1 MKRQIMKGL
10 MAFCAGVM
18 TLCAASSL
26 FVSCDKYDDSELRE
40 QISALDKRVQNLETL
55 KSQLEALTQRV
66 DALYT
71 LKFQVGDNNEL
82 QYSFDGGKT
91 WISTG
96 VVLAEQCDHECPPC
110 QYVPCDH
117 ECPEVSLVDNGDSVT
132 IKVGDAEFTIQK
144 PEQIVFEIRAGKVY
158 FESEGTQVVA
168 IKSSGIEDI
177 TVMAAPKGWW
187 AEINSEGKLEITAP
201 DYESTQGTLNYET
214 WEEIPGENDASG
226 YVKVHACGAEG
237 KCMVGKLAVEVSE
250 RPLVVKAYGGNAYF
264 TVAGTA
270 SWPPTFYYGASTRE
284 SYEADVTPLLKR
296 LTEGDWNVGDDY
308 DNNWGEEFEVVA
320 PIAELLGE
328 EPQQGVEYVVWA
340 VAENYA
346 LAKYTLDEMV
356 YAYYSPLAVNIT
368 EVEAEKTAYNVTVN
382 VEVSGAEGYVAVAM
396 PATYC
401 ATEEDVAYQKEQMA
415 MAINEGQYYGQ
426 LYTENYT
433 GSALDIAAETT
444 YSMTGNYS
452 PDSAVHV
459 FILPLDGR
467 ANEDYTAEDVVSASF
482 TTAPLTSGGSIS
494 LTAKQ
499 VTEYMGKV
507 YSYEIWDYVDQL
519 ITLDPYTELGVEVT
533 PSATTDWVA
542 FYYQFLTPEQWADY
556 GAYTEDVVDL
566 LLEGYGMTPS
576 EIKSW
581 PQYLTEKV
589 NPATTVHFVGF
600 IVDKDGKYGE
610 LAHVELTSAE
620 LKKAD
625 YVWAE
630 PYTTNLQDGVLKNT
644 KTLQFTPVFE
654 DGKEPASYKYVLAQT
669 MYYNQYEGKDDA
681 QMAEELFF
689 STSAMTITAEELA
702 NGVLYLEDHEYGNPY
717 YFAIVPIDAEG
728 RPGASAA
735 ILEYDCVFEMETVV
749 TEGADFEA
757 TAPQIKVNFPAEW
770 ECYPDNGWGDA
781 SYYGYAYSEWD
792 EMYQFYY
799 EINFDVTPAD
809 GTEVCAVLVDA
820 ENYNLDAAANVK
832 AGSAWAGSYGSW
844 ATITTTEP
852 ISSSH
857 RYYSH
862 YQGSPAPNIVL
873 VVSWVDAA
881 GTYYYKEYPLQ
892 DQFQYYADLM
902 GAYIDGSMQI
912 PGKPAEFPTPAGKQW
927 AFDWTEYAMMMEME
941 HMYSCIDLGVS
952 VEGYFMAGIDYEAIY
967 GPEAAGMWMAG
978 VEGYYEIEE
987 TDETSGVIMIMIND
1001 YITGELVYSGTSLEY
1016 SDLTE
1021 TTCTFNGTGQFE
1033 GLFTNV
1039 QATLM
1044 TENVT
1049 VQSQGIAM

>member
-1 MKRQIMKGL
+1 MKRQFMKGL
-10 MAFCAGVM
+10 AALCAGVM
-18 TLCAASSL
+18 TLGASSSL
-26 FVSCDKYDDSELRE
+26 FVSCDKYDDTELRE
-40 QISALDKRVQNLETL
+40 QISALDKRVQNLESVL
-55 KSQLEALTQRV
+55 KQLEELTARV

-71 LKFQVGDNNEL
+71 LKFQVTTGNEL
-82 QYSFDGGKT
+82 QYSFDGGNT
-91 WISTG
+91 WISTDI
-96 VVLAEQCDHECPPC
+96 VLATQCEHECTPC
-110 QYVPCDH
+110 QCVPCDH

-132 IKVGDAEFTIQK
+132 IKIGDAEFTIQK

-214 WEEIPGENDASG
+214 WEEIPGENAASG

-270 SWPPTFYYGASTRE
+270 SWPPTFYYGVSTRE

-328 EPQQGVEYVVWA
+328 DPQQGVEYVVWA

-346 LAKYTLDEMV
+346 LPKYTLDEMV
-356 YAYYSPLAVNIT
+356 YVYYSPLSVSIT

-382 VEVSGAEGYVAVAM
+382 VEVAGAEGYVAVAM
-396 PATYC
+396 PAAYC

-415 MAINEGQYYGQ
+415 MAMNEGQYYGQ
-426 LYTENYT
+426 LYTESYS

-444 YSMTGNYS
+444 YSMTGNYA
-452 PDSAVHV
+452 PDSEVHV

-482 TTAPLTSGGSIS
+482 TTAPLTSGGSIN

-533 PSATTDWVA
+533 PSTTADWVA
-542 FYYQFLTPEQWADY
+542 FYYQFLTPEQWAEY

-566 LLEGYGMTPS
+566 LLQGYGMTPT
-576 EIKSW
+576 EITSW
-581 PQYLTEKV
+581 PQYLTENV
-589 NPATTVHFVGF
+589 SPATTVHFVGF

-625 YVWAE
+625 FEWVE
-630 PYTTNLQDGVLKNT
+630 PYTTNLTDGVLKNT
-644 KTLQFTPVFE
+644 QTLEFTPKFE
-654 DGKEPASYKYVLAQT
+654 GGAEPASYKYVLAQT
-669 MYYNQYEGKDDA
+669 QYYNQYEGMDDA

-689 STSAMTITAEELA
+689 STSSSVKTISADELV
-702 NGVLYLEDHEYGNPY
+702 NGVLYVTGHSYGYPY
-717 YFAIVPIDAEG
+717 YFAIVPIDADG
-728 RPGASAA
+728 NPGASAA
-735 ILEYDCVFEMETVV
+735 ILEYETVFVVEDVV
-749 TEGADFEA
+749 TEGEAFAATEPEIKINLPADDA
-757 TAPQIKVNFPAEW
+757 
-770 ECYPDNGWGDA
+770 CYPDGGWGDGA
-781 SYYGYAYSEWD
+781 YYGYQFSSYD
-792 EMYQFYY
+792 QKYQYYY
-799 EINFDVTPAD
+799 ELAYDITPKA
-809 GTEVCAVLVDA
+809 GTEVCAVLVDGDSYTLGA
-820 ENYNLDAAANVK
+820 DAAIK
-832 AGSAWAGSYGSW
+832 AGQVWGGSLGSW
-844 ATITTTEP
+844 NTVTTTEYYAT
-852 ISSSH
+852 SY
-857 RYYSH
+857 RYFNH
-862 YQGSPAPNIVL
+862 YADQPAPELYIC
-873 VVSWVDAA
+873 VSWKDAEGA
-881 GTYYYKEYPLQ
+881 LYYKQYDLQ
-892 DQFQYYADLM
+892 DDMQYYADKMNAML
-902 GAYIDGSMQI
+902 GLGEQ
-912 PGKPAEFPTPAGKQW
+912 ELPTPDGKQW
-927 AFDWTEYAMMMEME
+927 SFNWTAMGMGDMMAVL
-941 HMYSCIDLGVS
+941 DFGVS
-952 VEGYFMAGIDYEAIY
+952 MEGQCVVAYDPAVMGAPEGTPYQIYNAIGYEFEPAD
-967 GPEAAGMWMAG
+967 A
-978 VEGYYEIEE
+978 
-987 TDETSGVIMIMIND
+987 TSGIVRLISTNM
-1001 YITGELVYSGTSLEY
+1001 YGEEIAQEFQY
-1016 SDLTE
+1016 SDLTDYSCYFSFGE
-1021 TTCTFNGTGQFE
+1021 DSFVAQDVD
-1033 GLFTNV
+1033 GL
-1039 QATLM
+1039 L
-1044 TENVT
+1044 TEVEIDM
-1049 VQSQGIAM
+1049 SGGIMQ

>member
-1 MKRQIMKGL
+1 MKRHFMKGL
-10 MAFCAGVM
+10 MALCAGVM

-40 QISALDKRVQNLETL
+40 QISALDKRVQNLEAI

-308 DNNWGEEFEVVA
+308 NNNWGEEFEVVA
-320 PIAELLGE
+320 PIADLLGE

-382 VEVSGAEGYVAVAM
+382 VEVTGAEGYVAVAM

-415 MAINEGQYYGQ
+415 MAMNEGQYYGQ

-566 LLEGYGMTPS
+566 LLEGYGMTPT

-625 YVWAE
+625 YVWTE
-630 PYTTNLQDGVLKNT
+630 PYTTNLTDGVLKNT
-644 KTLQFTPVFE
+644 QTLEFTPKFE
-654 DGKEPASYKYVLAQT
+654 GGAEPASYKYVLAQT
-669 MYYNQYEGKDDA
+669 QYYNQYEGKDDA
-681 QMAEELFF
+681 QMAEELYF
-689 STSAMTITAEELA
+689 STSSSVKTISADELV
-702 NGVLYLEDHEYGNPY
+702 NGVLYVDGHSYGYPY
-717 YFAIVPIDAEG
+717 YFAIVPIDADG
-728 RPGASAA
+728 NPGASAA
-735 ILEYDCVFEMETVV
+735 ILEYETVFVVEDVV
-749 TEGADFEA
+749 TEGEAFAATEPEIKINLPADDA
-757 TAPQIKVNFPAEW
+757 
-770 ECYPDNGWGDA
+770 CYPDGGWGDGA
-781 SYYGYAYSEWD
+781 YYGYQFSSYD
-792 EMYQFYY
+792 QKYQYYY
-799 EINFDVTPAD
+799 ELAYDITPKA
-809 GTEVCAVLVDA
+809 GTEVCAVLVDGDSYTLGA
-820 ENYNLDAAANVK
+820 DAAIK
-832 AGSAWAGSYGSW
+832 AGQVWGGSLGSW
-844 ATITTTEP
+844 NTVTTTEYYET
-852 ISSSH
+852 SY
-857 RYYSH
+857 RYFNH
-862 YQGSPAPNIVL
+862 YADQPAPELYIC
-873 VVSWVDAA
+873 VSWKDAEGA
-881 GTYYYKEYPLQ
+881 LYYKQYDLQ
-892 DQFQYYADLM
+892 DDMQYYADKMSAML
-902 GAYIDGSMQI
+902 GLGEQ
-912 PGKPAEFPTPAGKQW
+912 ELPTPDGKQW
-927 AFDWTEYAMMMEME
+927 SFDWTAYGTMAVL
-941 HMYSCIDLGVS
+941 DFGVS
-952 VEGYFMAGIDYEAIY
+952 MEGQCVVAYDPAVLGAPEGTPYQIFNMIGYEFEPVDA
-967 GPEAAGMWMAG
+967 
-978 VEGYYEIEE
+978 
-987 TDETSGVIMIMIND
+987 TSGIVRL
-1001 YITGELVYSGTSLEY
+1001 ITTDMFGEEIAQEFQY
-1016 SDLTE
+1016 SDLTDYSCYFSFGE
-1021 TTCTFNGTGQFE
+1021 DSFVAQDVD
-1033 GLFTNV
+1033 GL
-1039 QATLM
+1039 L
-1044 TENVT
+1044 TEVEIDM
-1049 VQSQGIAM
+1049 SGGIMQ

>member
-1 MKRQIMKGL
+1 MKRHFMKGL
-10 MAFCAGVM
+10 MALCAGVM
-18 TLCAASSL
+18 TLSAASSL

-40 QISALDKRVQNLETL
+40 QISALDKRVQNLEAL
-55 KSQLEALTQRV
+55 KTQLEALTQRV

-144 PEQIVFEIRAGKVY
+144 PEQIVFELRAGKVY

-214 WEEIPGENDASG
+214 WEEIPGENAASG

-270 SWPPTFYYGASTRE
+270 SWPPTFYYGVSTRE

-308 DNNWGEEFEVVA
+308 ANNWGEEFEVVA
-320 PIAELLGE
+320 SIAELLGE

-340 VAENYA
+340 VAENYS
-346 LAKYTLDEMV
+346 LPKYTLDEMV
-356 YAYYSPLAVNIT
+356 YAYYSPLSVSIT

-382 VEVSGAEGYVAVAM
+382 VDVAGAESYVAVAM
-396 PATYC
+396 PAAYC
-401 ATEEDVAYQKEQMA
+401 STEEDVAYQKEQMA
-415 MAINEGQYYGQ
+415 MAMNEGQYYGQ

-444 YSMTGNYS
+444 YSMTGNYA
-452 PDSAVHV
+452 PNSAVHV

-482 TTAPLTSGGSIS
+482 TTAPLTSGGSIN

-519 ITLDPYTELGVEVT
+519 ITLDPYTQLGVEVT
-533 PSATTDWVA
+533 PSATADWVA

-566 LLEGYGMTPS
+566 LLEGYGMTPT

-581 PQYLTEKV
+581 PQYLTETV
-589 NPATTVHFVGF
+589 SPATTVHFVGF

-610 LAHVELTSAE
+610 LAHVELTSEE

-625 YVWAE
+625 YVWVE
-630 PYTTNLQDGVLKNT
+630 PFTTNVKDGVLTNT
-644 KTLQFTPVFE
+644 QTLEFTPKFE
-654 DGKEPASYKYVLAQT
+654 GGAEPASYKYVLAQT
-669 MYYNQYEGKDDA
+669 QYYNNYEGMDDA
-681 QMAEELFF
+681 QVAEELYF
-689 STSAMTITAEELA
+689 STSYDVKTISADELV
-702 NGVLYLEDHEYGNPY
+702 NGVLYVTGHSYGYPY

-728 RPGASAA
+728 NPGASAA
-735 ILEYDCVFEMETVV
+735 ILEYETAFVVEDVV
-749 TEGADFEA
+749 TEGEAFAATEPEIKINLPADDA
-757 TAPQIKVNFPAEW
+757 
-770 ECYPDNGWGDA
+770 CYPDGGWGDGA
-781 SYYGYAYSEWD
+781 YYGYSFSNYD
-792 EMYQFYY
+792 QKYQYYY
-799 EINFDVTPAD
+799 ELAYDITPKA

-820 ENYNLDAAANVK
+820 DSYTLGADAATK
-832 AGSAWAGSYGSW
+832 AGQVWGGSLGSW
-844 ATITTTEP
+844 NTVTTTEYFET
-852 ISSSH
+852 SY
-857 RYYSH
+857 RYFNH
-862 YQGSPAPNIVL
+862 YADQPAPELYIC
-873 VVSWVDAA
+873 VSWKDAE
-881 GTYYYKEYPLQ
+881 GTLYYKQYDLQ
-892 DQFQYYADLM
+892 DDMQYYADKMSAML
-902 GAYIDGSMQI
+902 GLE
-912 PGKPAEFPTPAGKQW
+912 KPELPTPDGKQW
-927 AFDWTEYAMMMEME
+927 SFNWTAMGMGDMMAVLDFGVTME
-941 HMYSCIDLGVS
+941 GQCVVAYDPAVMGAP
-952 VEGYFMAGIDYEAIY
+952 EGTPYMIFNAIGYEFEPAD
-967 GPEAAGMWMAG
+967 A
-978 VEGYYEIEE
+978 
-987 TDETSGVIMIMIND
+987 TSGIVRLISTNM
-1001 YITGELVYSGTSLEY
+1001 YGEEIAQEFQYY
-1016 SDLTE
+1016 DLTDNSCYFAFGE
-1021 TTCTFNGTGQFE
+1021 SFIMQDVD
-1033 GLFTNV
+1033 GLLAEV
-1039 QATLM
+1039 EIDM
-1044 TENVT
+1044 
-1049 VQSQGIAM
+1049 SGGIMQ

>member
-1 MKRQIMKGL
+1 MKRQIMKSL
-10 MAFCAGVM
+10 CAFCTSVM
-18 TLCAASSL
+18 TLVAASSL
-26 FVSCDKYDDSELRE
+26 VVSCYDDSALRAEIENVKDELDGLDARLKAIEELKE
-40 QISALDKRVQNLETL
+40 QLA
-55 KSQLEALTQRV
+55 ALTAKV

-71 LKFQVGDNNEL
+71 LQFQVSDSNEL
-82 QYSFDGGKT
+82 QYSFDGKDWKG
-91 WISTG
+91 TG
-96 VVLAEQCDHECPPC
+96 IILAEQCDHECPPC

-214 WEEIPGENDASG
+214 WEEIPGENAASG

-270 SWPPTFYYGASTRE
+270 SWPPTFYYGVSTRE

-308 DNNWGEEFEVVA
+308 ANNWGEEFEVVA

-346 LAKYTLDEMV
+346 LPKYTLDEMV
-356 YAYYSPLAVNIT
+356 YAYYSPLSVSIT

-382 VEVSGAEGYVAVAM
+382 VEVAGAEGYVAVAM

-415 MAINEGQYYGQ
+415 MAMNEGQYYGQ
-426 LYTENYT
+426 LYSENYT

-452 PDSAVHV
+452 PASDVHV

-467 ANEDYTAEDVVSASF
+467 AKEDYTAEDVVSATF
-482 TTAPLTSGGSIS
+482 TTAPLTSGGSINLS
-494 LTAKQ
+494 AKQ
-499 VTEYMGKV
+499 VTEYMGRV

-533 PSATTDWVA
+533 PSSTTDWVA

-566 LLEGYGMTPS
+566 LLEGYGMTPT

-589 NPATTVHFVGF
+589 SPATTVHFVGF
-600 IVDKDGKYGE
+600 IVDKAGKYGE
-610 LAHVELTSAE
+610 LAHVELTSEE
-620 LKKAD
+620 LVKAD
-625 YVWAE
+625 FAWVE
-630 PYTTNLQDGVLKNT
+630 PYTTNLTDGVLKNT
-644 KTLQFTPVFE
+644 QTLEFTPKFE
-654 DGKEPASYKYVLAQT
+654 GGVEAASYKYVLAQT
-669 MYYNQYEGKDDA
+669 QYYNQYEGKDDA

-689 STSAMTITAEELA
+689 STSSSVKTISADELV
-702 NGVLYLEDHEYGNPY
+702 NGVLYVTGHSYGYPY
-717 YFAIVPIDAEG
+717 YFAIVPIDADG
-728 RPGASAA
+728 NPGASAA
-735 ILEYDCVFEMETVV
+735 ILEYETVFVVEDVV
-749 TEGADFEA
+749 TEGEAFAATEPEIKINLPADDA
-757 TAPQIKVNFPAEW
+757 
-770 ECYPDNGWGDA
+770 CYPDGGWGDGA
-781 SYYGYAYSEWD
+781 YYGYQFSSYD
-792 EMYQFYY
+792 QKYQYYY
-799 EINFDVTPAD
+799 ELAYDITPKA
-809 GTEVCAVLVDA
+809 GTEVCAVLVDGESYTLGA
-820 ENYNLDAAANVK
+820 DAATK
-832 AGSAWAGSYGSW
+832 AGQVWGGSLGSW
-844 ATITTTEP
+844 NTVTTTEYYET
-852 ISSSH
+852 SY
-857 RYYSH
+857 RYFNH
-862 YQGSPAPNIVL
+862 YADQPAPELYIC
-873 VVSWVDAA
+873 VSWKDAEGA
-881 GTYYYKEYPLQ
+881 LYYKQYDLQ
-892 DQFQYYADLM
+892 DDMQYYADKMNAML
-902 GAYIDGSMQI
+902 GLGEQELPTPDGKQLTFTWVDMMEAPSVLDFGVTT
-912 PGKPAEFPTPAGKQW
+912 PGKLAVAYDIMAVYGEDAGVP
-927 AFDWTEYAMMMEME
+927 EEMRW
-941 HMYSCIDLGVS
+941 MQY
-952 VEGYFMAGIDYEAIY
+952 MAWDYEV
-967 GPEAAGMWMAG
+967 EA
-978 VEGYYEIEE
+978 
-987 TDETSGVIMIMIND
+987 TDATSGVITIMSTD
-1001 YITGELVYSGTSLEY
+1001 HFGDTVTTEGTYTDWDGTS
-1016 SDLTE
+1016 
-1021 TTCTFNGTGQFE
+1021 CVVNFE
-1033 GLFTNV
+1033 M
-1039 QATLM
+1039 LM
-1044 TENVT
+1044 LENVT
-1049 VQSQGIAM
+1049 MTVATEPIPVYIEQGGMIM

>member
-1 MKRQIMKGL
+1 
-10 MAFCAGVM
+10 MALCAGVM

-26 FVSCDKYDDSELRE
+26 FVSCEGYDDSELRG
-40 QISALDKRVQNLETL
+40 QISQLDERVKNLENL
-55 KSQLEALTQRV
+55 KTQLEALTARV

-71 LKFQVGDNNEL
+71 LQFQVSDANEL
-82 QYSFDGGKT
+82 QYSFDGKDWKG
-91 WISTG
+91 TG
-96 VVLAEQCDHECPPC
+96 IILAEQCDHECPPC

-214 WEEIPGENDASG
+214 WEEIPGENAASG

-270 SWPPTFYYGASTRE
+270 YWPPTFYYGVSTRE

-308 DNNWGEEFEVVA
+308 ANNWGEEFEVVA

-346 LAKYTLDEMV
+346 LPKYTLDEMV
-356 YAYYSPLAVNIT
+356 YAYYSPLSVSIT

-382 VEVSGAEGYVAVAM
+382 VEVAGAESYVAVAM

-401 ATEEDVAYQKEQMA
+401 PTEEDVAYQKEQMA
-415 MAINEGQYYGQ
+415 MAMNEGQYYGQ
-426 LYTENYT
+426 LYSENYT

-452 PDSAVHV
+452 PNSAVHV

-482 TTAPLTSGGSIS
+482 TTAPLTSGGSINLS
-494 LTAKQ
+494 AKQ
-499 VTEYMGKV
+499 VTEYMGRV
-507 YSYEIWDYVDQL
+507 FSYEILDYVDQL
-519 ITLDPYTELGVEVT
+519 ITLDPYTQLGVEVT
-533 PSATTDWVA
+533 PSATADWVA

-566 LLEGYGMTPS
+566 LLEGYGMTPT

-625 YVWAE
+625 YEWTE
-630 PYTTNLQDGVLKNT
+630 PYTTNLIDGVLKNSQ
-644 KTLQFTPVFE
+644 TLQFTPKFE
-654 DGKEPASYKYVLAQT
+654 GGAEPASYKYVLAQT
-669 MYYNQYEGKDDA
+669 QYYNQYEGKDDA

-689 STSAMTITAEELA
+689 STSSSVKTISAEELA
-702 NGVLYLEDHEYGNPY
+702 NGVLYVDGHTYGYPY

-728 RPGASAA
+728 NPGASAA
-735 ILEYDCVFEMETVV
+735 ILEYDCVFSMDAVV
-749 TEGADFEA
+749 TEGAEFDA
-757 TAPQIKVNFPAEW
+757 TAPVISINFPDES
-770 ECYPDNGWGDA
+770 ECYPDYGWGDA
-781 SYYGYAYSEWD
+781 SYYGYAYSSYD
-792 EMYQFYY
+792 QKYQFYY
-799 EINFDVTPAD
+799 EINFDVTPAE

-820 ENYNLDAAANVK
+820 DNYDLTAEANVK
-832 AGSAWAGSYGSW
+832 AGSAWSGSYGSW
-844 ATITTTEP
+844 ATIITKEAT
-852 ISSSH
+852 SSS
-857 RYYSH
+857 YKYSNH
-862 YQGSPAPNIVL
+862 YEDAPAPNMVL
-873 VVSWVDAA
+873 VVSWCDAN

-892 DQFQYYADLM
+892 ERYQYYADLM
-902 GAYIDGSMQI
+902 LAKIYGGSEE
-912 PGKPAEFPTPAGKQW
+912 PELPTPDGKQW
-927 AFDWTEYAMMMEME
+927 SFDWTAYGTMAVL
-941 HMYSCIDLGVS
+941 DFGVS
-952 VEGYFMAGIDYEAIY
+952 MEGQCVVAYDPAVMGAPEGTPYQIFNVIGYEFEPAD
-967 GPEAAGMWMAG
+967 A
-978 VEGYYEIEE
+978 
-987 TDETSGVIMIMIND
+987 TSGILRLISTNMF
-1001 YITGELVYSGTSLEY
+1001 GEEIAQEFQY
-1016 SDLTE
+1016 SDLTDYSCYFSFGE
-1021 TTCTFNGTGQFE
+1021 DSFVAQDVD
-1033 GLFTNV
+1033 GL
-1039 QATLM
+1039 L
-1044 TENVT
+1044 TEVEIDL
-1049 VQSQGIAM
+1049 SGGIMQ

>member
-1 MKRQIMKGL
+1 
-10 MAFCAGVM
+10 MALCAGVM

-26 FVSCDKYDDSELRE
+26 FVSCEGYDDTDLRN
-40 QISALDKRVQNLETL
+40 QISQLDERVKNLENL
-55 KSQLEALTQRV
+55 KTQLEALTARV

-71 LKFQVGDNNEL
+71 LQFQVSDANEL
-82 QYSFDGGKT
+82 QYSFDGKDWKG
-91 WISTG
+91 TG
-96 VVLAEQCDHECPPC
+96 IILAAECDCEPCPPC

-144 PEQIVFEIRAGKVY
+144 PEQIVFELRAGKVY

-214 WEEIPGENDASG
+214 WEEIPGENAASG

-270 SWPPTFYYGASTRE
+270 YWPPTFYYGVSTRE

-308 DNNWGEEFEVVA
+308 ANNWGEEFEVVA

-346 LAKYTLDEMV
+346 LSKYTLDEMV
-356 YAYYSPLAVNIT
+356 YAYYSPLSVSIT

-382 VEVSGAEGYVAVAM
+382 VEVAGAEGYVAVAM

-415 MAINEGQYYGQ
+415 MAMNEGQYYGQ

-452 PDSAVHV
+452 PASDVHV

-467 ANEDYTAEDVVSASF
+467 AKEDYTAEDVVSATF
-482 TTAPLTSGGSIS
+482 TTAPLTSGGSIN

-499 VTEYMGKV
+499 VTEYMGQV

-533 PSATTDWVA
+533 PSSTTDWVA

-566 LLEGYGMTPS
+566 LLEGYGMTPT

-589 NPATTVHFVGF
+589 GPATTVHFVGF
-600 IVDKDGKYGE
+600 IVDKAGKYGE
-610 LAHVELTSAE
+610 LAHVELTSEE
-620 LKKAD
+620 LVKAD
-625 YVWAE
+625 FTWVE
-630 PYTTNLQDGVLKNT
+630 PYTTNLTDGVLKNT
-644 KTLQFTPVFE
+644 KTLEFTPKFE
-654 DGKEPASYKYVLAQT
+654 GGVEAASYKYVLAQT
-669 MYYNQYEGKDDA
+669 QYYNQYEGKDDA

-689 STSAMTITAEELA
+689 STSSSVKTISADELV
-702 NGVLYLEDHEYGNPY
+702 NGVLYVTGHSYGYPY
-717 YFAIVPIDAEG
+717 YFAIVPIDADG
-728 RPGASAA
+728 NPGASAA
-735 ILEYDCVFEMETVV
+735 ILEYETAFVVEDVV
-749 TEGADFEA
+749 TEGEAFAATEPEIKINLPADDA
-757 TAPQIKVNFPAEW
+757 
-770 ECYPDNGWGDA
+770 CYPDGGWGDGA
-781 SYYGYAYSEWD
+781 YYGYQFSSYD
-792 EMYQFYY
+792 QKYQYYY
-799 EINFDVTPAD
+799 ELAYDITPKA
-809 GTEVCAVLVDA
+809 GTEVCAVLVDGESYTLGA
-820 ENYNLDAAANVK
+820 DAATK
-832 AGSAWAGSYGSW
+832 AGQVWGGSLGSW
-844 ATITTTEP
+844 NTVTTTEYYET
-852 ISSSH
+852 SY
-857 RYYSH
+857 RYFNH
-862 YQGSPAPNIVL
+862 YADQPAPELYIC
-873 VVSWVDAA
+873 VSWKDAEGA
-881 GTYYYKEYPLQ
+881 LYYKQYDLQ
-892 DQFQYYADLM
+892 DDMQYYADKMNAML
-902 GAYIDGSMQI
+902 GLGEQ
-912 PGKPAEFPTPAGKQW
+912 ELPTPDGKQW
-927 AFDWTEYAMMMEME
+927 SFDWTAYGTMAVL
-941 HMYSCIDLGVS
+941 DFGVS
-952 VEGYFMAGIDYEAIY
+952 MEGQCVVAYDPAVMGAPEGTPYQIFNAIGYEFEPAD
-967 GPEAAGMWMAG
+967 A
-978 VEGYYEIEE
+978 
-987 TDETSGVIMIMIND
+987 TSGILRLISTNM
-1001 YITGELVYSGTSLEY
+1001 YGEEIAQEFQY
-1016 SDLTE
+1016 SDLTDYSCYFSFGE
-1021 TTCTFNGTGQFE
+1021 DSFVAQDVD
-1033 GLFTNV
+1033 GL
-1039 QATLM
+1039 L
-1044 TENVT
+1044 TEVEIDM
-1049 VQSQGIAM
+1049 SGGIMQ

>member
-1 MKRQIMKGL
+1 
-10 MAFCAGVM
+10 MALCAGVM

-26 FVSCDKYDDSELRE
+26 FVSCEGYDDSELRG
-40 QISALDKRVQNLETL
+40 QISQLDERVKNLENL
-55 KSQLEALTQRV
+55 KTQLEALTARV

-71 LKFQVGDNNEL
+71 LQFQVSDSNEL
-82 QYSFDGGKT
+82 QYSFDGKDWKG
-91 WISTG
+91 TG
-96 VVLAEQCDHECPPC
+96 IILAEQCDHECPPC

-144 PEQIVFEIRAGKVY
+144 PEQIVFELRAGKVY

-214 WEEIPGENDASG
+214 WEEIPGENAASG

-270 SWPPTFYYGASTRE
+270 SWPPTFYYGVSTRE

-308 DNNWGEEFEVVA
+308 ANNWGEEFEVVA

-346 LAKYTLDEMV
+346 LPKYTLDEMV
-356 YAYYSPLAVNIT
+356 YAYYSPLSVSIT
-368 EVEAEKTAYNVTVN
+368 EVEAEKAAYNVTVN
-382 VEVSGAEGYVAVAM
+382 VEVSGAESYVAVAM

-415 MAINEGQYYGQ
+415 MAMNEGQYYGQ
-426 LYTENYT
+426 LYTENYS

-452 PDSAVHV
+452 PNSAVHV

-482 TTAPLTSGGSIS
+482 TTAPLTSGGSIN

-507 YSYEIWDYVDQL
+507 YSYEIWGYVDQL

-533 PSATTDWVA
+533 PSSTTDWVA

-566 LLEGYGMTPS
+566 LLEGYGMTPT

-589 NPATTVHFVGF
+589 SPATTVHFVGF
-600 IVDKDGKYGE
+600 IVDKAGKYGE
-610 LAHVELTSAE
+610 LAHVELTSEE
-620 LKKAD
+620 LVKAD
-625 YVWAE
+625 FAWVE
-630 PYTTNLQDGVLKNT
+630 PYTTNLTDGVLKNT
-644 KTLQFTPVFE
+644 QTLEFTPKFE
-654 DGKEPASYKYVLAQT
+654 GGVEAASYKYVLAQT
-669 MYYNQYEGKDDA
+669 QYYNQYEGKDDA

-689 STSAMTITAEELA
+689 STSSSVKTISADELV
-702 NGVLYLEDHEYGNPY
+702 NGVLYVTGHSYGYPY
-717 YFAIVPIDAEG
+717 YFAIVPIDADG
-728 RPGASAA
+728 NPGASAA
-735 ILEYDCVFEMETVV
+735 ILEYETVFVVEDVV
-749 TEGADFEA
+749 TEGEAFAATEPEIKINLPADDA
-757 TAPQIKVNFPAEW
+757 
-770 ECYPDNGWGDA
+770 CYPDGGWGDGA
-781 SYYGYAYSEWD
+781 YYGYQFSSYD
-792 EMYQFYY
+792 QKYQYYY
-799 EINFDVTPAD
+799 ELAYDITPKA
-809 GTEVCAVLVDA
+809 GTEVCAVLVDGESYTLGA
-820 ENYNLDAAANVK
+820 DAATK
-832 AGSAWAGSYGSW
+832 AGQVWGGSLGSW
-844 ATITTTEP
+844 NTVTTTEYYET
-852 ISSSH
+852 SY
-857 RYYSH
+857 RYFNH
-862 YQGSPAPNIVL
+862 YADQPAPELYIC
-873 VVSWVDAA
+873 VSWKDAEGA
-881 GTYYYKEYPLQ
+881 LYYKQYDLQ
-892 DQFQYYADLM
+892 DDMQYYADKMNAML
-902 GAYIDGSMQI
+902 GLGEQELPTPDGKQLTFTWVDMMEAPSVLDFGVTT
-912 PGKPAEFPTPAGKQW
+912 PGKLAVAYDIMAVYGEDAGVP
-927 AFDWTEYAMMMEME
+927 EEMRW
-941 HMYSCIDLGVS
+941 MQYL
-952 VEGYFMAGIDYEAIY
+952 AWDYEV
-967 GPEAAGMWMAG
+967 EA
-978 VEGYYEIEE
+978 
-987 TDETSGVIMIMIND
+987 TDATSGVITIMSTD
-1001 YITGELVYSGTSLEY
+1001 HFGDTVTTEGTYTDWDGTS
-1016 SDLTE
+1016 
-1021 TTCTFNGTGQFE
+1021 CVVNFE
-1033 GLFTNV
+1033 M
-1039 QATLM
+1039 LM
-1044 TENVT
+1044 LENVT
-1049 VQSQGIAM
+1049 MTVATEPIPVYIEQGGMIM

>member
-1 MKRQIMKGL
+1 MKRQIMKSIY
-10 MAFCAGVM
+10 AFCTGVM
-18 TLCAASSL
+18 TLVAASSL
-26 FVSCDKYDDSELRE
+26 VVSCYNDAALWDEMENVNDELKDLDSRLTEVE
-40 QISALDKRVQNLETL
+40 KL
-55 KSQLEALTQRV
+55 KEALAALTSRV

-71 LKFQVGDNNEL
+71 LEFQVSDSNEL

-91 WISTG
+91 WVSTG
-96 VVLAEQCDHECPPC
+96 VVLAEECTCEIPDPC
-110 QYVPCDH
+110 TCK
-117 ECPEVSLVDNGDSVT
+117 EVSLVDNGDSVT
-132 IKVGDAEFTIQK
+132 ITVGEDSFTIEK
-144 PEQIVFEIRAGKVY
+144 PQEIAFEIRAGKVY
-158 FESEGTQVVA
+158 FESEGTQVVN

-214 WEEIPGENDASG
+214 WEEIPAENAASG
-226 YVKVHACGAEG
+226 YVKVHACGADG
-237 KCMVGKLAVEVSE
+237 KCMVGKLAVEVSK

-270 SWPPTFYYGASTRE
+270 SWPPTFYYGVSTRE

-296 LTEGDWNVGDDY
+296 LTDGDWSVGDDY
-308 DNNWGEEFEVVA
+308 DNNWGEEFKVVV
-320 PIAELLGE
+320 PIADLLGE

-382 VEVSGAEGYVAVAM
+382 VEVTGAEGYVAVAM

-415 MAINEGQYYGQ
+415 MAMNEGQYYGR

-452 PDSAVHV
+452 PNSAVHV

-467 ANEDYTAEDVVSASF
+467 ANEDYTPEDVVSASF
-482 TTAPLTSGGSIS
+482 TTAPLSSGGSIN

-533 PSATTDWVA
+533 PSATADWVA

-581 PQYLTEKV
+581 PQYLVEDV

-625 YVWAE
+625 YVWTE
-630 PYTTNLQDGVLKNT
+630 PYTTNLTDGVLKNT
-644 KTLQFTPVFE
+644 QTLEFTPKFE
-654 DGKEPASYKYVLAQT
+654 GGAEPASYKYVLAQT
-669 MYYNQYEGKDDA
+669 QYYNQYEGKDDA
-681 QMAEELFF
+681 QMAEELYF
-689 STSAMTITAEELA
+689 STSSSVKTISADELV
-702 NGVLYLEDHEYGNPY
+702 NGVLYVDGHSYGYPY
-717 YFAIVPIDAEG
+717 YFAIVPIDADG
-728 RPGASAA
+728 NPGASAA
-735 ILEYDCVFEMETVV
+735 ILEYETVFVVEDVV
-749 TEGADFEA
+749 TEGEAFAATEPEIKINLPADDA
-757 TAPQIKVNFPAEW
+757 
-770 ECYPDNGWGDA
+770 CYPDGGWGDGA
-781 SYYGYAYSEWD
+781 YYGYQFSSYD
-792 EMYQFYY
+792 QKYQYYY
-799 EINFDVTPAD
+799 ELAYDITPKA
-809 GTEVCAVLVDA
+809 GTEVCAVLVDGDSYTLGA
-820 ENYNLDAAANVK
+820 DAAIK
-832 AGSAWAGSYGSW
+832 AGQVWGGSLGSW
-844 ATITTTEP
+844 NTVTTTEYYET
-852 ISSSH
+852 SY
-857 RYYSH
+857 RYFNH
-862 YQGSPAPNIVL
+862 YADQPAPELYIC
-873 VVSWVDAA
+873 VSWKDAEGA
-881 GTYYYKEYPLQ
+881 LYYKQYDLQ
-892 DQFQYYADLM
+892 DDMQYYADKMSAML
-902 GAYIDGSMQI
+902 GLGEQ
-912 PGKPAEFPTPAGKQW
+912 ELPTPDGKQW
-927 AFDWTEYAMMMEME
+927 SFDWTAYGTMAVL
-941 HMYSCIDLGVS
+941 DFGVS
-952 VEGYFMAGIDYEAIY
+952 MEGQCVVAYDPAVLGAPEGTPYQIFNMIGYEFEPVDA
-967 GPEAAGMWMAG
+967 
-978 VEGYYEIEE
+978 
-987 TDETSGVIMIMIND
+987 TSGIVRL
-1001 YITGELVYSGTSLEY
+1001 ITTDMFGEEIAQEFQY
-1016 SDLTE
+1016 SDLTDYSCYFSFGE
-1021 TTCTFNGTGQFE
+1021 DSFVAQDVD
-1033 GLFTNV
+1033 GL
-1039 QATLM
+1039 L
-1044 TENVT
+1044 TEVEIDM
-1049 VQSQGIAM
+1049 SGGIMQ

>member
-1 MKRQIMKGL
+1 MKRHFMKGL
-10 MAFCAGVM
+10 MALCAGVM
-18 TLCAASSL
+18 TLAAASSL

-55 KSQLEALTQRV
+55 KTQLEALTQRV

-201 DYESTQGTLNYET
+201 DYESTQGTLNYDT
-214 WEEIPGENDASG
+214 WEEIPGENAASG

-237 KCMVGKLAVEVSE
+237 KCMVGKLAVEVSD

-296 LTEGDWNVGDDY
+296 LTEGDWNVGADY
-308 DNNWGEEFEVVA
+308 ANNWGEEFEVVK
-320 PIAELLGE
+320 PIADLLGE

-340 VAENYA
+340 VAENYS

-382 VEVSGAEGYVAVAM
+382 VEVTGAEGYVAVAM

-401 ATEEDVAYQKEQMA
+401 STEEDVAYQKEQMA
-415 MAINEGQYYGQ
+415 MAMNEGQYYGQ
-426 LYTENYT
+426 LYTENYS

-444 YSMTGNYS
+444 YSMTGNYA
-452 PDSAVHV
+452 PDSEVHV

-467 ANEDYTAEDVVSASF
+467 AKEDYTAEDVVSASF
-482 TTAPLTSGGSIS
+482 TTAPLTSGGSIN

-507 YSYEIWDYVDQL
+507 FSYENWEYVDQL

-533 PSATTDWVA
+533 PSATADWVA

-566 LLEGYGMTPS
+566 LLQGYGMTPA
-576 EIKSW
+576 EITSW

-589 NPATTVHFVGF
+589 SPATTVHFVGF

-610 LAHVELTSAE
+610 LAHAELTSAE

-625 YVWAE
+625 FEWTE
-630 PYTTNLQDGVLKNT
+630 PYTTNLINGVLQNT
-644 KTLQFTPVFE
+644 QTLQFTPKFE
-654 DGKEPASYKYVLAQT
+654 GGAEPASYKYVLAQT
-669 MYYNQYEGKDDA
+669 QYYNQYEGKDDA

-689 STSAMTITAEELA
+689 STSSSVKTISAEELA
-702 NGVLYLEDHEYGNPY
+702 NGVLYVEDHTYGYPY

-728 RPGASAA
+728 NPGASAA
-735 ILEYDCVFEMETVV
+735 ILEYDCVFSMDAVV
-749 TEGADFEA
+749 TEGAEFDA
-757 TAPQIKVNFPAEW
+757 TAPVISVNFPEES
-770 ECYPDNGWGDA
+770 ECYPDNEWGDA
-781 SYYGYAYSEWD
+781 SYYGYAFSKYD
-792 EMYQFYY
+792 QKYQFYY
-799 EINFDVTPAD
+799 EINFDVVPAE

-820 ENYNLDAAANVK
+820 ENYDLTAEDNVK
-832 AGSAWAGSYGSW
+832 AGSAWSGSYGSW
-844 ATITTTEP
+844 ATVITKEEV
-852 ISSSH
+852 SSSH
-857 RYYSH
+857 KYYNH
-862 YQGSPAPNIVL
+862 YEDAPAPNIVL
-873 VVSWVDAA
+873 LVSWYDAN
-881 GTYYYKEYPLQ
+881 GTYYYREYPLQ
-892 DQFQYYADLM
+892 EQFQYYADLM
-902 GAYIDGSMQI
+902 KEYIAGTKEI
-912 PGKPAEFPTPAGKQW
+912 PLPTPAGKQW
-927 AFDWTEYAMMMEME
+927 AFDWVEYASMMELESMPA
-941 HMYSCIDLGVS
+941 CLDFGVS
-952 VEGYFMAGIDYEAIY
+952 MEGYWMAGIDYEAVY

-978 VEGYYEIEE
+978 LEGYFEVTPE
-987 TDETSGVIMIMIND
+987 DRTSGVITIMQAD
-1001 YITGELVYSGTSLEY
+1001 YVTGELAPGAEIVYSNLTGTS
-1016 SDLTE
+1016 
-1021 TTCTFNGTGQFE
+1021 CTFNCAD
-1033 GLFTNV
+1033 LMLTNV
-1039 QATLM
+1039 EAVLM
-1044 TENVT
+1044 TEKVT
-1049 VQSQGIAM
+1049 VMSQGVAPMAE